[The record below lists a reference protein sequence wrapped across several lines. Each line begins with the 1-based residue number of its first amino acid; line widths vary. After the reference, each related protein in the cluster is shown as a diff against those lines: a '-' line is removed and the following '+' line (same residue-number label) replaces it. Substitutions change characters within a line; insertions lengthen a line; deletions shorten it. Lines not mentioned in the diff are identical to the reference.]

1 MTEWLFA
8 LLLHQSTSPWGKLN
22 KYTGAVTFVVTTPS
36 FSGPVELLLQLISSH
51 DVDILDVPLAPI
63 VDAFVAVLRDES
75 LTIDVEELSEFLLI
89 AAILLEMKSQRLLP
103 GRDSTEPDEEFV
115 GWEERDVLLARLL
128 ELRTYAA
135 LSDAF
140 VSLFE
145 RASRAFPRL
154 RGIDEGFVVRP
165 PDLLAGVTTTLLAGA
180 YLRGIEEKPVQV
192 VRLNHVTVDAVTVAE
207 TVVALSQRLPSMGR
221 LSFRRLTEGLDS
233 RIEVIVHF
241 LALLELCKLG
251 HIDLGQGATFG
262 DVEIEWLDVSLGLD
276 LGKVDSYEG

>member
-1 MTEWLFA
+1 M
-8 LLLHQSTSPWGKLN
+8 
-22 KYTGAVTFVVTTPS
+22 TFVVTTPS
-36 FSGPVELLLQLISSH
+36 FSGPVDLLLHLISTH
-51 DVDILDVPLAPI
+51 EMDILDVPLAPL
-63 VDAFVAVLRDES
+63 VDEFVAVLRDES
-75 LTIDVEELSEFLLI
+75 LAMPVEQLSEFLLV
-89 AAILLEMKSQRLLP
+89 ASILLEMKSQRLLP

-145 RASRAFPRL
+145 RASQSFPRL
-154 RGIDEGFVVRP
+154 RGIDDGFEVTP
-165 PDLLAGVTTTLLAGA
+165 PDLLAGVTPALLASA
-180 YLRGIEEKPVQV
+180 YLRGIEEKPVLV

-207 TVVALSQRLPSMGR
+207 TVVALSQRLPAMGR
-221 LSFRRLTEGLDS
+221 LTFRALTGGLES

-251 HIDLGQGATFG
+251 LIDLGQGTTFG
-262 DVEIEWLDVSLGLD
+262 DVQIEWLDATSLLD
-276 LGKVDSYEG
+276 LGRVDSYEG

>member
-1 MTEWLFA
+1 M
-8 LLLHQSTSPWGKLN
+8 
-22 KYTGAVTFVVTTPS
+22 TFVVTTPS

-51 DVDILDVPLAPI
+51 DVDILDIPLAPI
-63 VDAFVAVLRDES
+63 VDEFVAALRSEAPR
-75 LTIDVEELSEFLLI
+75 IEVEELSEFLLV
-89 AAILLEMKSQRLLP
+89 AAILLEMKSHRLLP

-145 RASRAFPRL
+145 RASRAFLRL
-154 RGIDEGFVVRP
+154 RGIDDGFVVRP
-165 PDLLAGVTTTLLAGA
+165 PDLLAGVTTAQLAGA
-180 YLRGIEEKPVQV
+180 YLRGIEEKPVPV

-207 TVVALSQRLPSMGR
+207 TVVSLSQRLPTMGR
-221 LSFRRLTEGLDS
+221 LSFRSLTQGLGS
-233 RIEVIVHF
+233 RIEIIVHF

-251 HIDLGQGATFG
+251 HIDLGQGSTFG
-262 DVEIEWLDVSLGLD
+262 DLEIEWLDVSLGLD